1 MASGSNTRVSA
12 AVLCQVGV
20 GRRPSSSSSSS
31 AELAANNNTTP
42 AAPSAR
48 PHGGHVGALRGGR
61 AHVGERPPL
70 LAGPRPPPR
79 RQAPPQ
85 IPHLRRLAVEQAPP
99 PRRRRRRRHGTLE
112 AVVDQA
118 TRPQL
123 QEVGPSVDLLAWISG
138 SHPSPSAAAAD
149 LLVPC
154 GEAVAGG
161 RKRGRGSA
169 ATASQ
174 GSAAPGRGE
183 SALATFDTSGGG
195 DEVCFTPTTT
205 TNTTTNNNTSA
216 SLGSPGTENTSFGQ
230 GGGCYDSVC
239 HSRRP
244 PQKDGVCNEEEK
256 AAKRE
261 AGRSSSSAKK
271 SRAAAVH
278 NQSERKRRDRINQR
292 MNTLQKLVPN
302 SSKTDKASMLDE
314 VIEYVKQLQA
324 QVQMMNRMSGMLMPM
339 TMPPPLQMSM
349 IGNMANMAQMAQM
362 GMGMGMMDLSSLGR
376 TGQMGLPSLPP
387 LLHPSAFLPI
397 MSPSWDGSGDR
408 LQQPSGPSCRL
419 IPSRHSLHAKLRR
432 YTRRS
437 HISLHKLWCILKC
450 PMSMDA
456 YNRMAALYQ
465 QLYQQNTQSNSK
477 P

>member
-1 MASGSNTRVSA
+1 MSQCVPRW
-12 AVLCQVGV
+12 
-20 GRRPSSSSSSS
+20 
-31 AELAANNNTTP
+31 ELDVDP
-42 AAPSAR
+42 P
-48 PHGGHVGALRGGR
+48 PPP
-61 AHVGERPPL
+61 PPL
-70 LAGPRPPPR
+70 LNSPPTTT
-79 RQAPPQ
+79 PPQ
-85 IPHLRRLAVEQAPP
+85 QLPPLVPTAGTSERYEVAEITWENGHLSLQGHGL
-99 PRRRRRRRHGTLE
+99 PRVAKPLPKFPTSAASPWNKHHHHGGGGGHGTLE

-138 SHPSPSAAAAD
+138 SHPSPSAAAAAD

-183 SALATFDTSGGG
+183 SALAAFDTSSGGAGG

-205 TNTTTNNNTSA
+205 SPTTTTTNTNNNTSA
-216 SLGSPGTENTSFGQ
+216 SLGSPGTENTSFGR

-324 QVQMMNRMSGMLMPM
+324 QAQMMNRMSGMLMPM
-339 TMPPPLQMSM
+339 TMPLPLQMSM

-376 TGQMGLPSLPP
+376 TGPMGLPSLPP
-387 LLHPSAFLPI
+387 LLHPSPFLPI

-408 LQQPSGPSCRL
+408 LQQPSGPIVSPDPFSAFLACQT
-419 IPSRHSLHAKLRR
+419 AQ
-432 YTRRS
+432 
-437 HISLHKLWCILKC
+437 